1 MRLKDLKI
9 GNFSYLDIK
18 YPQDAK
24 PELVRKSKEDTELEL
39 ENVNKFLRE
48 IYYYEYCNK
57 EKDDECEHC
66 CCMYSVSLFSRDGF
80 RATCG
85 RRDSYVKEV

>member
-1 MRLKDLKI
+1 MKLKNLKI

-24 PELVRKSKEDTELEL
+24 PELIRKSKEDEEL
-39 ENVNKFLRE
+39 ENINKFLRE
-48 IYYYEYCNK
+48 LYYYKYCNK
-57 EKDDECEHC
+57 EKDDECKHC
-66 CCMYSVSLFSRDGF
+66 RCMYSVSWFSRDGF